1 MLVLAWMILGLVVG
15 SAIGWLGVTLP
26 KPYLDKGEQITL
38 PPRQLIP
45 VLGWS
50 GGTPRWMPVVQITS
64 ALVFGVLS
72 WRIDTIA
79 QELHV
84 RDPFLL
90 LLVAS
95 FYAAVLGLILLTDY
109 LYRLILTVVTLPATL
124 LALLISLVVPDFFW
138 LRAVSGAVAFGMIFA
153 VLYLIARFLYRKRGV
168 VPFGM
173 GDVRLAMFIGMA
185 LGLQAASLAI
195 VSGVILAGFGGL
207 AIILITGSARGVMP
221 YGVPLC
227 IAALAVLLA
236 APQLMISY

>member
-50 GGTPRWMPVVQITS
+50 GGTPRWMPVVQIAS

-124 LALLISLVVPDFFW
+124 LALLIS
-138 LRAVSGAVAFGMIFA
+138 
-153 VLYLIARFLYRKRGV
+153 
-168 VPFGM
+168 
-173 GDVRLAMFIGMA
+173 
-185 LGLQAASLAI
+185 
-195 VSGVILAGFGGL
+195 
-207 AIILITGSARGVMP
+207 
-221 YGVPLC
+221 
-227 IAALAVLLA
+227 
-236 APQLMISY
+236 